1 MSGSSGSGG
10 SGSWDSAP
18 TACDLLDIYTSL
30 SSPKAAVIAGLAVGD
45 VLDVALQAS
54 AGTAVVV
61 VLRDGQ
67 LAGGLA
73 SPDVNRLREC
83 LEAGTQYGAVVREIN
98 DAQVKVRVRATGA

>member
-1 MSGSSGSGG
+1 MSGSSGGG
-10 SGSWDSAP
+10 GGGSWDSVP
-18 TACDLLDIYTSL
+18 TACDLLDITTPL
-30 SSPKAAVIAGLAVGD
+30 SSPKAAVISGLAVGD

-61 VLRDGQ
+61 VLRDGH

-73 SPDVNRLREC
+73 SPDVQRLREC
-83 LEAGTQYGAVVREIN
+83 LEGGTQYSAVVREIN